1 MDSLVIYLDTKLL
14 IDSFNQNLLS
24 TCFMQNIILPFSP
37 FEFISFFLVYQ
48 SLFIYLVVL
57 RQGFFV

>member
-1 MDSLVIYLDTKLL
+1 
-14 IDSFNQNLLS
+14 
-24 TCFMQNIILPFSP
+24 MQNIILPFSS

-48 SLFIYLVVL
+48 SLFTYLVVL